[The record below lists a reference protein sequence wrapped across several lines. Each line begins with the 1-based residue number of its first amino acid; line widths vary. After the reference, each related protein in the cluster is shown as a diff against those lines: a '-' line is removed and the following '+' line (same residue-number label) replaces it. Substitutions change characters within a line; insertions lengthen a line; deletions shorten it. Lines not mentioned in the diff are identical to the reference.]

1 MSDELDRELAAW
13 LEEHVVRPKT
23 PRALILHSFEVQRT
37 EPLSGSFTAELDGE
51 QVAGCRFWT
60 EGNGEVE
67 VGPPLVH
74 SPLGVPATY
83 AAAEFTSVTTRAV
96 EAALRATIPSIEA
109 FGLNRQT
116 GEMVTMMSPFEARL
130 SDPAA
135 YARAAASL
143 QDPTFVLDA
152 TPFLQA

>member
-1 MSDELDRELAAW
+1 M
-13 LEEHVVRPKT
+13 
-23 PRALILHSFEVQRT
+23 
-37 EPLSGSFTAELDGE
+37 
-51 QVAGCRFWT
+51 
-60 EGNGEVE
+60 
-67 VGPPLVH
+67 
-74 SPLGVPATY
+74 
-83 AAAEFTSVTTRAV
+83 TTRAV

-135 YARAAASL
+135 YARAVASL

-152 TPFLQA
+152 TPFVQA